1 MIVYSDNTK
10 RALVFKMPKM
20 SGYVM
25 IFKVKEGNNKLMS
38 FYIGSEKQLE
48 K

>member
-10 RALVFKMPKM
+10 RPLVFKMPKM

-25 IFKVKEGNNKLMS
+25 IFKVKEGNKLMS
-38 FYIGSEKQLE
+38 FHIGSEKQLE